1 MAGFD
6 PSQPGRSRR
15 SSNRTAA
22 MKKKKISWTLQ
33 LQLIFLDAIMFLGR
47 DNKGD
52 VVPSKVLDVM
62 MNDERTSNILKGMN
76 VQKLTRQHVA
86 SHLQK
91 LRGFLYSKTKRP
103 RMNKLGIWNRD
114 YECIRER
121 HEYIKHSQLLA
132 EPKSGNRSAS
142 SKGVPLSTK
151 EQDES
156 IPLMFCQ
163 ENNLQS
169 TLQGFS
175 SSYCSTTTSINNN
188 INNVVVGEA
197 MLLTMYSAQPAFD
210 DNNFGQHLTNDFMNP
225 TFYNNHQ
232 NQGFGET
239 LVAGQPETSQYSI
252 LESAGDSNSSL
263 ISLMMPAQPRKKQFS
278 VLFWVLP
285 SLDDINKEFQDLD
298 EWMIHFGRELKAC
311 IEFQDLGHRLDV

>member
-6 PSQPGRSRR
+6 PSQSGRSRR

-22 MKKKKISWTLQ
+22 MKIIWTLQ
-33 LQLIFLDAIMFLGR
+33 LQLIFLDAVMLLGR

-62 MNDERTSNILKGMN
+62 MNDKRTSDILKGMN

-114 YECIRER
+114 HECIRER

-132 EPKSGNRSAS
+132 EPKSGHRSAS

-156 IPLMFCQ
+156 IPLMRS
-163 ENNLQS
+163 NDV
-169 TLQGFS
+169 
-175 SSYCSTTTSINNN
+175 NN
-188 INNVVVGEA
+188 I
-197 MLLTMYSAQPAFD
+197 
-210 DNNFGQHLTNDFMNP
+210 
-225 TFYNNHQ
+225 
-232 NQGFGET
+232 
-239 LVAGQPETSQYSI
+239 
-252 LESAGDSNSSL
+252 SSTGG
-263 ISLMMPAQPRKKQFS
+263 
-278 VLFWVLP
+278 V
-285 SLDDINKEFQDLD
+285 
-298 EWMIHFGRELKAC
+298 
-311 IEFQDLGHRLDV
+311 